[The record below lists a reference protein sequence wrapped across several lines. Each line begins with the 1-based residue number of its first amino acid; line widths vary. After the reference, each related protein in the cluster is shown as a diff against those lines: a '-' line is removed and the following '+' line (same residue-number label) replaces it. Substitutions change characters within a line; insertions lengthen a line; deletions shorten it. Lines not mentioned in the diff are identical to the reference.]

1 MLVFVKRMLYLKFS
15 ALRLIVVYY
24 SSFLIIIIQS
34 SLDYLDRILLGL
46 SPDNGVLTLMNIS
59 KLCK

>member
-1 MLVFVKRMLYLKFS
+1 MLYLKFS

-46 SPDNGVLTLMNIS
+46 SPDNGVSALMNIS
-59 KLCK
+59 ELCK

>member
-15 ALRLIVVYY
+15 ALRHIVVCY

-46 SPDNGVLTLMNIS
+46 SPDNGVSTLLNIS
-59 KLCK
+59 ELCK